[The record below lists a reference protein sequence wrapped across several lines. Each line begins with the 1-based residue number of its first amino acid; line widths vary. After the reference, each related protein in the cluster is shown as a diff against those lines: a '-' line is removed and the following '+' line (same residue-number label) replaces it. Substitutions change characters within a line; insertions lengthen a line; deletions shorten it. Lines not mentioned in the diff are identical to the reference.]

1 MMVVIAIIG
10 ILAAI
15 ALPSYQSSV
24 EKTNLADAKRYM
36 TEIRQQLEAQKL
48 SDISYRRGSATDLKT
63 KYEDFIK
70 NAIEKNIPSSMR
82 GKYTF
87 SCNVVAVNNKGN
99 QASGN
104 QASSNQASGNQ
115 VSIYMQARP
124 SVSSYKYAAY
134 MTEEG
139 DVLRCPKASIS
150 DETPAATKPS
160 GCEAF

>member
-48 SDISYRRGSATDLKT
+48 SDTNYSRGSAADLKK
-63 KYEDFIK
+63 KYEQFID
-70 NAIEKNIPSSMR
+70 NAIKKNIPSSMKD
-82 GKYTF
+82 KYTF
-87 SCNVVAVNNKGN
+87 DAVVVNNK
-99 QASGN
+99 
-104 QASSNQASGNQ
+104 GNQ

-124 SVSSYKYAAY
+124 RVSSYKYAAY
-134 MTEEG
+134 MTEKG

-150 DETPAATKPS
+150 SATPAATKPS
-160 GCEAF
+160 GCEVF

>member
-48 SDISYRRGSATDLKT
+48 SDTNYSRDSAVNLKN
-63 KYEDFIK
+63 KYEQFIDD
-70 NAIEKNIPSSMR
+70 AIRKNIPSSMKD
-82 GKYTF
+82 KYTF
-87 SCNVVAVNNKGN
+87 GRNAVVVNNK
-99 QASGN
+99 
-104 QASSNQASGNQ
+104 GNQ

-124 SVSSYKYAAY
+124 RVSSYKYAAY
-134 MTEEG
+134 MTEKG

-150 DETPAATKPS
+150 SATPAATKPS

>member
-1 MMVVIAIIG
+1 MKIKNSGFTLVEMMVVIAIIG

-48 SDISYRRGSATDLKT
+48 SDTNYSRGSAANLKT
-63 KYEDFIK
+63 KYEQFID
-70 NAIEKNIPSSMR
+70 NAIRKNIPSSMKD
-82 GKYTF
+82 KYTF
-87 SCNVVAVNNKGN
+87 GRNAVVVNNK
-99 QASGN
+99 
-104 QASSNQASGNQ
+104 GNQ

-124 SVSSYKYAAY
+124 RVSSYKYAAY
-134 MTEEG
+134 MTEKG
-139 DVLRCPKASIS
+139 DVSRCPKASIS
-150 DETPAATKPS
+150 SDTPAATKPS

>member
-1 MMVVIAIIG
+1 MKIKNSGFTLVEMMVVIAIIG

-48 SDISYRRGSATDLKT
+48 SDTNYSRGSAADLKK
-63 KYEDFIK
+63 KYEQFID
-70 NAIEKNIPSSMR
+70 NAIKKNIPSSMKD
-82 GKYTF
+82 KYTF
-87 SCNVVAVNNKGN
+87 DAVVVNNK
-99 QASGN
+99 
-104 QASSNQASGNQ
+104 GNQ

-124 SVSSYKYAAY
+124 RVSSYKYAAY
-134 MTEEG
+134 MTEKG

-150 DETPAATKPS
+150 SATPAATKPS
-160 GCEAF
+160 GCEVF